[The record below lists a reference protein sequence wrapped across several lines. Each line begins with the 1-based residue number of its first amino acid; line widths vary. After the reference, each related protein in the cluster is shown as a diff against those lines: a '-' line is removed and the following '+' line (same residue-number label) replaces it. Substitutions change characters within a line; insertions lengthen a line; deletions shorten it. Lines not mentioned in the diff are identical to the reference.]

1 MYELTTGE
9 YKVVFELYFLSA
21 SIDHSS
27 VDISST
33 SSVETIS
40 RVSSVWKGFRVR
52 VRVRVWDQELLSE
65 LVDQT
70 FIIYNPRHQ

>member
-1 MYELTTGE
+1 M
-9 YKVVFELYFLSA
+9 VFELYFFSA
-21 SIDHSS
+21 SIDYSS

-40 RVSSVWKGFRVR
+40 RVSFVGKGFRA
-52 VRVRVWDQELLSE
+52 RVRVWDQELLSE

>member
-9 YKVVFELYFLSA
+9 YKVVFELYFFSA
-21 SIDHSS
+21 AIDYSS
-27 VDISST
+27 ADISST

-40 RVSSVWKGFRVR
+40 RVSFVGKGFR

>member
-40 RVSSVWKGFRVR
+40 RVSFVGKGFR

>member
-1 MYELTTGE
+1 M
-9 YKVVFELYFLSA
+9 VFELYFFSA
-21 SIDHSS
+21 AIDYSS

-40 RVSSVWKGFRVR
+40 RVSFVGKGFR